1 MPRDAA
7 QQIGKVGDY
16 IHDTQRR
23 YRQRLA
29 LDLLDAG
36 LRGVSVARQTA
47 PVDTGLLK
55 RSISL
60 VEKPSPTHLQATF
73 ATPVRYGAYQEFG
86 TRGRDGRP
94 RIRARHY
101 IFNGVVAAGETLQKR
116 GWQGGGTR
124 LGGL

>member
-7 QQIGKVGDY
+7 YQIGLAADY

-23 YRQRLA
+23 YRKRLA

-60 VEKPSPTHLQATF
+60 VEKPTPFHLQATF
-73 ATPVRYGAYQEFG
+73 ATPVRYGAVQEFG
-86 TRGRDGRP
+86 TP